1 MVFSPGEILRDGKAD
16 MEALGVVAVSDARG
30 TVACWSVSLP
40 ALSHAQVCDSMRGDD
55 VLGTGRLFRVEK
67 MS

>member
-1 MVFSPGEILRDGKAD
+1 
-16 MEALGVVAVSDARG
+16 MEALGVVAVSDAHG
-30 TVACWSVSLP
+30 TVACWSVGLP